1 MLYISPHG
9 IDYSTLSV
17 EIDSDRF
24 ETFKTRYVSHGIH
37 VLYRVYNE
45 NTVKGK
51 WIYSHRSLES
61 TDVRMMVTWVC

>member
-1 MLYISPHG
+1 MLYISPRG

-24 ETFKTRYVSHGIH
+24 ETFKTRYISHDIH
-37 VLYRVYNE
+37 VLYRVYKE

-51 WIYSHRSLES
+51 
-61 TDVRMMVTWVC
+61 